1 MKSEI
6 ITIGDE
12 ILIGQIIDTNSAW
25 MAQRLNEIGVD
36 VVQITSISDTPEAID
51 HALDEARTRAQL
63 ILITG
68 GLGPTNDDLTKLT
81 LGKYFNSPAT
91 FRDEVFEDI
100 AKLFREK
107 GREITELN
115 RQQAEV
121 PEAAKVI
128 RNGEGTAPG
137 MWLDRGEYVV
147 VSMPGVPYEMKAMFE
162 HSVLPWTTER
172 FKTPEIVHRT
182 ILTVGLPESILAAKL
197 EDWEGN
203 LPKEV
208 KPAYLPNAGRAR
220 LRLSARGEDRE
231 VLSAT
236 IDEQVQK
243 LHEIIGK
250 YIYGEGNQTLE
261 EVVGIEL
268 RKRGMSV
275 ATAESCTGGAIA
287 AALTSIP
294 GSSDYVMGGIIAYS
308 NEVKVNQLE
317 VPEND
322 LLAHGAV
329 SESIIQAMAQGARKK
344 FKADFA
350 VATSGIAGPDGGSDE
365 KPIGTVWI
373 AVAGPQRTWS
383 KKYLFGTKRKLNV
396 HLSVNAALAALR
408 REILE
413 TV

>member
-36 VVQITSISDTPEAID
+36 VVQITLISDTPEAID

-203 LPKEV
+203 LPKEI

-329 SESIIQAMAQGARKK
+329 SESVIQAMAQGARKK

>member
-203 LPKEV
+203 LPKEI

-329 SESIIQAMAQGARKK
+329 SESVIQAMAQGARKK

>member
-329 SESIIQAMAQGARKK
+329 SESVIQAMAQGARKK